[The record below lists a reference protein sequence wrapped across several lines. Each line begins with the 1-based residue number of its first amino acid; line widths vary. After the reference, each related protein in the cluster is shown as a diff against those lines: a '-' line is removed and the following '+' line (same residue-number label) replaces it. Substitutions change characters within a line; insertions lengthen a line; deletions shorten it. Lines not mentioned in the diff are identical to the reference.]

1 MSSLIEILAVV
12 LVMLTTI
19 LIGFAP
25 LYAVRLIEKS
35 AGAPEREKTD
45 SI

>member
-1 MSSLIEILAVV
+1 MASLIEILAVV
-12 LVMLTTI
+12 LVTLTII

-35 AGAPEREKTD
+35 TDAPKREQTD
-45 SI
+45 SK